1 MIVPRLTRPCASHG
15 EAEARQK
22 TSHPAAAQRLMAYS
36 RGHRDRH
43 SPAVS
48 LSPAGAA
55 LQASNPRPTST
66 RHPWRGPGMPSR
78 PYSNPY
84 RVRPYSGLISGRKV
98 WQATMHLAGRR
109 RQTNMA
115 VLIPKGQAYAAAIG
129 GAPDPPPT
137 SRPKLRRPRAGS
149 LQGSAD
155 DDHRHS
161 VFSKMSR
168 VHKEHSVMEK
178 SIQSDQRYA
187 SKPRNSLSPPTSS
200 PTVMKPR
207 HRAAPGCSASGT
219 GPPPPAASS

>member
-1 MIVPRLTRPCASHG
+1 MRLTRRGRGAPKVLPPGCGTAFDGLFPRPPGQGILPLSVC
-15 EAEARQK
+15 
-22 TSHPAAAQRLMAYS
+22 HPLVRLCKRA
-36 RGHRDRH
+36 
-43 SPAVS
+43 
-48 LSPAGAA
+48 
-55 LQASNPRPTST
+55 NPRPTST

-98 WQATMHLAGRR
+98 WQATMHLAGR